1 MSEYAS
7 AEQRRLV
14 AERAGFRCEYC
25 RIREADTF
33 FDCQVDHIISLKHG
47 GRTEIENLAY
57 ACAFCNRHKGS
68 DIASISHERGALV
81 RFFNPRSDTWR
92 SHFEFDGALIKPLTT
107 MGEVTAKILQFNNG
121 DRVVEREALI
131 AIGRYQMEDG

>member
-25 RIREADTF
+25 RMHEADTF

-47 GRTEIENLAY
+47 GQTVIENLAY

-68 DIASISHERGALV
+68 DIASISQESGALV
-81 RFFNPRSDTWR
+81 RFFNPRSDAWQ
-92 SHFEFDGALIKPLTT
+92 SHFELDGALIKPLT
-107 MGEVTAKILQFNNG
+107 MIGEATARVLQFNNG
-121 DRVVEREALI
+121 DRVLERKALI
-131 AIGRYQMEDG
+131 AIGRYSLEDT